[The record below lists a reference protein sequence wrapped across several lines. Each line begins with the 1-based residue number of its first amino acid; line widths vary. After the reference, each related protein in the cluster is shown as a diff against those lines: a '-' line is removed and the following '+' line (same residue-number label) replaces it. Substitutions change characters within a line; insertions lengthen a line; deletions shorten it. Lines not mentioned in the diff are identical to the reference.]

1 MLRTNIIYLFSVVT
15 ICCSYN
21 FVSAQPPDDQIVIS
35 PQIHP
40 DKTVTFRYM
49 APSARNVML
58 SGQFEKQA
66 SAMKKDSSGTWS
78 VTIGPVKPDIYPY
91 YFIADGIQVMDPA
104 NVDYF
109 PNERFKASLVDIPG
123 DSALIHSKKNVPH
136 GTVTYEYY
144 PSFGFITGSLVVY
157 TPPDYE
163 KNTTALYPVLY
174 LLPGTSDTEETWF
187 KVGKVNL
194 ILDNLIAENKA
205 RSMIIVM
212 PNGNVEATIAEQ
224 TGRPK
229 PADPADRG
237 STEAIQRSISFQ
249 NDLINNIIPYIEK
262 NYRVVS
268 NRYGRAIGGF
278 SRGGGQALRTGFG
291 NMDMF
296 SWICCFSAYLTD
308 KEMESTYSNLW
319 EDSGRTNE
327 LLNLLWVSVGNQ
339 DSLYS
344 QTREFMDFLTEKNIN
359 YKSLI
364 TPGSHTWMNSRTFL
378 AETAQVLFQ

>member
-144 PSFGFITGSLVVY
+144 PSFGFITGSLVAY

-163 KNTTALYPVLY
+163 KNTTSLYPVLY

-278 SRGGGQALRTGFG
+278 SREEARPSGQA
-291 NMDMF
+291 
-296 SWICCFSAYLTD
+296 SAIWICSAGSAATVLILLIKKWKALTVIYGRIPAGQMNYLIYFGSVLVTRIPF
-308 KEMESTYSNLW
+308 TARPGNLW
-319 EDSGRTNE
+319 I
-327 LLNLLWVSVGNQ
+327 
-339 DSLYS
+339 
-344 QTREFMDFLTEKNIN
+344 FLQRKI
-359 YKSLI
+359 
-364 TPGSHTWMNSRTFL
+364 
-378 AETAQVLFQ
+378 